1 VSVAAASEPLEK
13 RPGKLGLSSTTDNQ
27 KEAVWRVEF
36 EVLGEQFVLKN
47 IKDNEGKRQAAFSWL
62 SEQVQLRDRRERNA
76 EFAWRALFASMA
88 AALVGIMATL
98 IVLR

>member
-1 VSVAAASEPLEK
+1 
-13 RPGKLGLSSTTDNQ
+13 LGLSFTTDRQ

-47 IKDNEGKRQAAFSWL
+47 IKGAIYNEAKRQAACNWL
-62 SEQVQLRDRRERNA
+62 SEQVQLRDRHERNA
-76 EFAWRALFASMA
+76 ELAWRALFVSMA

-98 IVLR
+98 MALR

>member
-47 IKDNEGKRQAAFSWL
+47 IKDNEAKRQAAFSWL

-76 EFAWRALFASMA
+76 ELAWRALFASMA